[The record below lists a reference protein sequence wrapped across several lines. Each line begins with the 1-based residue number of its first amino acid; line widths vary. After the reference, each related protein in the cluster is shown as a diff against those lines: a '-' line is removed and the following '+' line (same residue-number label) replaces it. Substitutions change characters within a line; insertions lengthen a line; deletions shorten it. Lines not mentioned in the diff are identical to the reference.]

1 MVALAGA
8 GGGGNLQSCPTLMMS
23 LCTLPFEERA
33 CFVAGQAKSGTTLL
47 VALLD
52 NHPEL
57 LVLPEETA
65 YFPTVLTKY
74 APRGR
79 RAQFDYLTKQSLSN
93 VLFGGPC
100 KWGKRN
106 YTTFPREK
114 FLETFERAAFDP
126 VNAEEDLLVLMVKAY
141 AAMLGRSLDTVR
153 RWVEKTPA
161 NRNHIPAILA
171 RFPHAKILVTIRD
184 PRAILAA
191 QIALEKTRK
200 TGRFSTY
207 YVIAHWCVAARLAR
221 RVADGEIPGFVV
233 QYEDLVCEPAK
244 MMEKVCAYLEIDFH
258 RATVLTP
265 TKVGQFW
272 SGNSAARIHFSQIST
287 EPVTRWQRELSEDE
301 IGWVEWHCRDL
312 MPEFG
317 YEPRLTRRELRYF
330 MRPIRGERPREYLKS
345 RAYSLRD
352 QITR

>member
-1 MVALAGA
+1 MVS
-8 GGGGNLQSCPTLMMS
+8 N
-23 LCTLPFEERA
+23 LPFDQRA

-52 NHPEL
+52 SHPDL

-65 YFPTVLTKY
+65 YFPTVLTRCG
-74 APRGR
+74 PRGR
-79 RAQFDYLTKQSLSN
+79 HAQFDYLTKQSLSN

-106 YTTFPREK
+106 YASFPREK
-114 FLETFERAAFDP
+114 FLETFEVVAFDP
-126 VNAEEDLLVLMVKAY
+126 ANAQEDLLVLMVKAY
-141 AAMLGRSLDTVR
+141 AATLGRPLDTIQ

-161 NRNHIPAILA
+161 NRNHIPAILT
-171 RFPHAKILVTIRD
+171 RFPCAKILVTMRD

-207 YVIAHWCVAARLAR
+207 YVIAHWRVAARLAK
-221 RVADGEIPGFVV
+221 RVRDGDSPGLVV
-233 QYEDLVCEPAK
+233 PYEQLVCEPAS
-244 MMEKVCAYLEIDFH
+244 MMEKVCAYLEITFDPE
-258 RATVLTP
+258 TVLTP
-265 TKVGQFW
+265 TKMGQFW
-272 SGNSAARIHFSQIST
+272 SGNSAARINFSQISA
-287 EPVTRWQRELSEDE
+287 EPATRWQRELSEDE

-317 YEPRLTRRELRYF
+317 YEPKLHRRELRYF
-330 MRPIRGERPREYLKS
+330 VRPIQGERPREYLKS
-345 RAYSLRD
+345 RVYSLRD
-352 QITR
+352 DWVRR

>member
-1 MVALAGA
+1 MI
-8 GGGGNLQSCPTLMMS
+8 SEI
-23 LCTLPFEERA
+23 PFEQRA
-33 CFVAGQAKSGTTLL
+33 CFIAGQAKSGTTLL

-79 RAQFDYLTKQSLSN
+79 RAQFDYLTKETLSN

-114 FLETFERAAFDP
+114 FVQTFESAAFDP
-126 VNAEEDLLVLMVKAY
+126 VNAHEDLLVLMVKAY
-141 AAMLGRSLDTVR
+141 AATLGRSLDTIA

-161 NRNHIPAILA
+161 NRNYIGAILS
-171 RFPHAKILVTIRD
+171 RFPHAKILVTVRD
-184 PRAILAA
+184 PRAILGA
-191 QIALEKTRK
+191 QIALEKTRQ

-207 YVIAHWCVAARLAR
+207 YVIAHWRVAAKLAL
-221 RVADGEIPGFVV
+221 RVRAGEVPGLVV
-233 QYEDLVCEPAK
+233 PYEKLVCEPASTMK
-244 MMEKVCAYLEIDFH
+244 EVCDYLEIKFDPD
-258 RATVLTP
+258 TVLTP

-287 EPVTRWQRELSEDE
+287 EPVTRWQRELSDDE
-301 IGWVEWHCRDL
+301 IGWIEWHCRDL

-317 YEPRLTRRELRYF
+317 YEPKLTQRELRYF
-330 MRPIRGERPREYLKS
+330 LRPIRGERPREYVKS

-352 QITR
+352 QITAMTKSE

>member
-1 MVALAGA
+1 MI
-8 GGGGNLQSCPTLMMS
+8 S
-23 LCTLPFEERA
+23 TLPFEQRA
-33 CFVAGQAKSGTTLL
+33 CFIAGQAKSGTTLL

-52 NHPEL
+52 SHPEL

-79 RAQFDYLTKQSLSN
+79 RAQFEYLTKQSLSN

-106 YTTFPREK
+106 YASFPREK
-114 FLETFERAAFDP
+114 FLQTFERAAIDP
-126 VNAEEDLLVLMVKAY
+126 ANAHEDLLVLMVKAY
-141 AAMLGRSLDTVR
+141 AATLGCSLDTIT

-161 NRNHIPAILA
+161 NRNHVSAILD
-171 RFPHAKILVTIRD
+171 RFPHAKILVTLRD

-191 QIALEKTRK
+191 QIALEKTRQ

-207 YVIAHWCVAARLAR
+207 YVIAHWRVAAKLAKR
-221 RVADGEIPGFVV
+221 IRDVEVPGLVV
-233 QYEDLVCEPAK
+233 QYERLVREPART
-244 MMEKVCAYLEIDFH
+244 MEEVCRYLGIDFDPD
-258 RATVLTP
+258 TVLTP
-265 TKVGQFW
+265 TKMGQFW
-272 SGNSAARIHFSQIST
+272 SGNSAARINFSQIST
-287 EPVTRWQRELSEDE
+287 EPATRWERELSKDE

-317 YEPRLTRRELRYF
+317 YEPRLSRRELRCF
-330 MRPIRGERPREYLKS
+330 VRPIRGERPREYLKS

-352 QITR
+352 DWIRGAA

>member
-1 MVALAGA
+1 MKMSI
-8 GGGGNLQSCPTLMMS
+8 LQ
-23 LCTLPFEERA
+23 LPFDQRA
-33 CFVAGQAKSGTTLL
+33 CFIAGQAKSGTTLL

-100 KWGKRN
+100 KWSKRN
-106 YTTFPREK
+106 YAAFPREK
-114 FLETFERAAFDP
+114 FLETFESAAFDP
-126 VNAEEDLLVLMVKAY
+126 ANAQQDLLVLMVKAY
-141 AAMLGRSLDTVR
+141 AETLERPLDTVG

-171 RFPHAKILVTIRD
+171 RFPRAKILVTIRD

-207 YVIAHWCVAARLAR
+207 YVIAHWRVAARLAR
-221 RVADGEIPGFVV
+221 RVRDGEIPGVV
-233 QYEDLVCEPAK
+233 VSYEQLVCDPAS
-244 MMEKVCAYLEIDFH
+244 MMEKVCAYLQIDFDPD
-258 RATVLTP
+258 TVLTP

-272 SGNSAARIHFSQIST
+272 SGNSAARINFSQISP
-287 EPVTRWQRELSEDE
+287 EPATRWQGELSEDE

-317 YEPRLTRRELRYF
+317 YEPRLSRREFRYF
-330 MRPIRGERPREYLKS
+330 MRPIRGERPKEYIKS

-352 QITR
+352 DWIRRPGRFT

>member
-1 MVALAGA
+1 VI
-8 GGGGNLQSCPTLMMS
+8 PTLP
-23 LCTLPFEERA
+23 LEQRA
-33 CFVAGQAKSGTTLL
+33 CFIAGQAKSGTTLL

-52 NHPEL
+52 SHPEL

-74 APRGR
+74 APCGR

-106 YTTFPREK
+106 YATFPREQ
-114 FLETFERAAFDP
+114 FLERFERAAFDP
-126 VNAEEDLLVLMVKAY
+126 ANAKEDLLVLMVKSY
-141 AAMLGRSLDTVR
+141 AATLGRSLDTIA

-161 NRNHIPAILA
+161 NRNHISAIRA
-171 RFPHAKILVTIRD
+171 RFPQSKILVTLRD

-191 QIALEKTRK
+191 QIALEKTRQTK
-200 TGRFSTY
+200 RFSTY
-207 YVIAHWCVAARLAR
+207 YVIAHWRVAAKLAR
-221 RVADGEIPGFVV
+221 RIRNGDVPGVVVA
-233 QYEDLVCEPAK
+233 YENLVSDPAA
-244 MMEKVCAYLEIDFH
+244 MMKQVCNYLEIDFDPG
-258 RATVLTP
+258 TVLTP
-265 TKVGQFW
+265 TKIGRFW
-272 SGNSAARIHFSQIST
+272 SGNSAARTNFSEIST

-312 MPEFG
+312 MPELG
-317 YEPRLTRRELRYF
+317 YQPRLSRRELRYF
-330 MRPIRGERPREYLKS
+330 VRPIRGERPREYLKS

-352 QITR
+352 DWIRGTV

>member
-1 MVALAGA
+1 MI
-8 GGGGNLQSCPTLMMS
+8 SK
-23 LCTLPFEERA
+23 LPFEQRA
-33 CFVAGQAKSGTTLL
+33 GFIAGQAKSGTTLL

-52 NHPEL
+52 SHPEL

-65 YFPTVLTKY
+65 YFATVLTKY

-100 KWGKRN
+100 KWGKRS
-106 YTTFPREK
+106 YATFPREQ
-114 FLETFERAAFDP
+114 FFQTFARAAFDP
-126 VNAEEDLLVLMVKAY
+126 AKAQEDLLVLMVKAY
-141 AAMLGRSLDTVR
+141 AATLERSLDTVT

-161 NRNHIPAILA
+161 NRNHVSAILS
-171 RFPHAKILVTIRD
+171 RFPHAKILITLRD

-191 QIALEKTRK
+191 QIALEKTRQ

-207 YVIAHWCVAARLAR
+207 YVIAHWRVAAKLAR
-221 RVADGEIPGFVV
+221 RVRDGEVPAFVV
-233 QYEDLVCEPAK
+233 QYEQLVREPART
-244 MMEKVCAYLEIDFH
+244 MEQVCGYLEIDFDPN
-258 RATVLTP
+258 TVLTP
-265 TKVGQFW
+265 TKVGRFW
-272 SGNSAARIHFSQIST
+272 SGNSAARINFSQIST
-287 EPVTRWQRELSEDE
+287 EPVTRWERELSEDE

-317 YEPRLTRRELRYF
+317 YEPRLSRRELRCF
-330 MRPIRGERPREYLKS
+330 VRPIRGERPREYLKS

-352 QITR
+352 DWIRGAV

>member
-1 MVALAGA
+1 MVS
-8 GGGGNLQSCPTLMMS
+8 N
-23 LCTLPFEERA
+23 LPFDQRA

-52 NHPEL
+52 SHPDL

-74 APRGR
+74 GPRGR

-106 YTTFPREK
+106 YASFPREK
-114 FLETFERAAFDP
+114 FLETFEVVAFDP
-126 VNAEEDLLVLMVKAY
+126 ANAQEDLLVLMVKAY
-141 AAMLGRSLDTVR
+141 AATLGRPLDTIQ

-161 NRNHIPAILA
+161 NRNHIPAILT
-171 RFPHAKILVTIRD
+171 RFPCAKILVTMRD

-207 YVIAHWCVAARLAR
+207 YVIAHWRVAARLAK
-221 RVADGEIPGFVV
+221 RVRDGDSPGLVV
-233 QYEDLVCEPAK
+233 PYEQLVCEPAS
-244 MMEKVCAYLEIDFH
+244 MMEKVCAYLEITFDPE
-258 RATVLTP
+258 TVLTP
-265 TKVGQFW
+265 TKMGQFW
-272 SGNSAARIHFSQIST
+272 SGNSAARINFSQISA
-287 EPVTRWQRELSEDE
+287 EPATRWQRELSEDE

-317 YEPRLTRRELRYF
+317 YEPRLSRRELRYF
-330 MRPIRGERPREYLKS
+330 MRPIRGERPKEYIKS

-352 QITR
+352 DWIRRQGRFT

>member
-1 MVALAGA
+1 M
-8 GGGGNLQSCPTLMMS
+8 NSIRD
-23 LCTLPFEERA
+23 LPFDQRA
-33 CFVAGQAKSGTTLL
+33 CFIAGQAKSGTTLL

-100 KWGKRN
+100 KWGKRS
-106 YTTFPREK
+106 YASFPREK

-126 VNAEEDLLVLMVKAY
+126 VNAREDLLVLMVKAY
-141 AAMLGRSLDTVR
+141 AEALGCPLDTIQ

-161 NRNHIPAILA
+161 NRNHIPAILG
-171 RFPHAKILVTIRD
+171 RFPQAKILITMRD

-200 TGRFSTY
+200 TGRFSIY
-207 YVIAHWCVAARLAR
+207 YVIAHWRVAARLAM
-221 RVADGEIPGFVV
+221 RVRNGEVPGLVV
-233 QYEDLVCEPAK
+233 PYEQLVREPGS
-244 MMEKVCAYLEIDFH
+244 MMEKVCAYLEIAFDP
-258 RATVLTP
+258 ATVLTP

-272 SGNSAARIHFSQIST
+272 KGNSAARIGRSSFCVRRRS
-287 EPVTRWQRELSEDE
+287 VTFVVL
-301 IGWVEWHCRDL
+301 
-312 MPEFG
+312 
-317 YEPRLTRRELRYF
+317 
-330 MRPIRGERPREYLKS
+330 PIRSSLSS
-345 RAYSLRD
+345 RCSSSTPATFSPS
-352 QITR
+352 

>member
-1 MVALAGA
+1 MEA
-8 GGGGNLQSCPTLMMS
+8 
-23 LCTLPFEERA
+23 LPFDQRA
-33 CFVAGQAKSGTTLL
+33 CFIAGQAKSGTTLL

-74 APRGR
+74 APLGR
-79 RAQFDYLTKQSLSN
+79 RAQFDYITKETLSN

-106 YTTFPREK
+106 YSAFPREK
-114 FLETFERAAFDP
+114 FLKMFEDAAFDP
-126 VNAEEDLLVLMVKAY
+126 ANAQEDLLVLMVKAY
-141 AAMLGRSLDTVR
+141 AATLGRSLDMVA

-161 NRNHIPAILA
+161 NRNYIGAILN
-171 RFPHAKILVTIRD
+171 RFPHAKILVTMRD

-191 QIALEKTRK
+191 QIALEKTRR

-207 YVIAHWCVAARLAR
+207 YVIAHWRVAAKLAMRVRAGEVPGLVVPYERL
-221 RVADGEIPGFVV
+221 VG
-233 QYEDLVCEPAK
+233 EPAAT
-244 MMEKVCAYLEIDFH
+244 MQEVCAYLEIEFDPD
-258 RATVLTP
+258 TVLTP
-265 TKVGQFW
+265 TKMGQFW

-287 EPVTRWQRELSEDE
+287 EPVTRWRGELSEDE
-301 IGWVEWHCRDL
+301 IGWIEWHCRDL
-312 MPEFG
+312 MPKFG
-317 YEPRLTRRELRYF
+317 YEPKLGRRELRYF
-330 MRPIRGERPREYLKS
+330 VRPIRGERPREYIKS

>member
-1 MVALAGA
+1 MT
-8 GGGGNLQSCPTLMMS
+8 SK
-23 LCTLPFEERA
+23 LPFDQRA
-33 CFVAGQAKSGTTLL
+33 CFIAGQAKSGTTLL

-52 NHPEL
+52 NHPQL

-106 YTTFPREK
+106 YATFPRDK
-114 FLETFERAAFDP
+114 FFETFEHAAFDP
-126 VNAEEDLLVLMVKAY
+126 VNPQQDLLVLMVKAY
-141 AAMLGRSLDTVR
+141 ASTLERPLDTVG

-161 NRNHIPAILA
+161 NRNHIPEILR

-191 QIALEKTRK
+191 QIALEKTRQ
-200 TGRFSTY
+200 TGRFSAY
-207 YVIAHWCVAARLAR
+207 YVIAHWRVAARLAM
-221 RVADGEIPGFVV
+221 RVRNGDVPGFVV
-233 QYEDLVCEPAK
+233 QYEELVCEPAGI
-244 MMEKVCAYLEIDFH
+244 MEQVCGYLEIDFNPE
-258 RATVLTP
+258 TVLTP

-272 SGNSAARIHFSQIST
+272 SGNSAARIGFSQISS
-287 EPVTRWQRELSEDE
+287 EPATRWQGELSAEE

-312 MPEFG
+312 MPQFG
-317 YEPRLTRRELRYF
+317 YEPKLTRRELRHF
-330 MRPIRGERPREYLKS
+330 MRPVRGERPREYIKS

-352 QITR
+352 DWLKRQAQLA

>member
-1 MVALAGA
+1 MI
-8 GGGGNLQSCPTLMMS
+8 SK
-23 LCTLPFEERA
+23 LPFEQRA
-33 CFVAGQAKSGTTLL
+33 AFIAGQAKSGTTLL

-52 NHPEL
+52 SHPEL

-106 YTTFPREK
+106 YATFPREN
-114 FLETFERAAFDP
+114 FLQTFERAAFDP
-126 VNAEEDLLVLMVKAY
+126 ANAQEDLLVLMAKAY
-141 AAMLGRSLDTVR
+141 AATLERSLDTAT

-161 NRNHIPAILA
+161 NRNHVSAILS
-171 RFPHAKILVTIRD
+171 RFPHAKILITLRD

-191 QIALEKTRK
+191 QIALEKTRQ

-207 YVIAHWCVAARLAR
+207 YVIAHWRVAAKLAR
-221 RVADGEIPGFVV
+221 RVRDGEVRAFVV
-233 QYEDLVCEPAK
+233 QYERLVREPART
-244 MMEKVCAYLEIDFH
+244 MEEVCGYLEIDFDPN
-258 RATVLTP
+258 TVLTP
-265 TKVGQFW
+265 TKVGRFW
-272 SGNSAARIHFSQIST
+272 SGNSAARINFSQIST
-287 EPVTRWQRELSEDE
+287 EPVTRWERELSQDE

-317 YEPRLTRRELRYF
+317 YEPRLSRRELRCF
-330 MRPIRGERPREYLKS
+330 VRPIRGERPREYLKS

-352 QITR
+352 DWIRGAA

>member
-1 MVALAGA
+1 VI
-8 GGGGNLQSCPTLMMS
+8 CK
-23 LCTLPFEERA
+23 LPFEQRA
-33 CFVAGQAKSGTTLL
+33 SFIAGQAKSGTTLL

-52 NHPEL
+52 SHPEL

-79 RAQFDYLTKQSLSN
+79 QAQFEYLTKKSLSN

-106 YTTFPREK
+106 YATFPREH
-114 FLETFERAAFDP
+114 FLETFKRAAFDP
-126 VNAEEDLLVLMVKAY
+126 ANAQEDLLVLMVKAY
-141 AAMLGRSLDTVR
+141 AATLGRSLETIA

-161 NRNHIPAILA
+161 NRNHISAILT
-171 RFPHAKILVTIRD
+171 RFPRAKILVTLRD

-191 QIALEKTRK
+191 QIALEKTRQ
-200 TGRFSTY
+200 TGRFSIY
-207 YVIAHWCVAARLAR
+207 YVIAHWRVAARLAK
-221 RVADGEIPGFVV
+221 RVYDGEIPGLVV
-233 QYEDLVCEPAK
+233 PYERLVHQPAST
-244 MMEKVCAYLEIDFH
+244 MQEVCAYLEIDFD
-258 RATVLTP
+258 ADTVLTP

-272 SGNSAARIHFSQIST
+272 SGNSAARVNFFQIST
-287 EPVTRWQRELSEDE
+287 EPVTRWQRELSEHE

-330 MRPIRGERPREYLKS
+330 VRPIRGERPREYVKS

-352 QITR
+352 DWIRG

>member
-1 MVALAGA
+1 MI
-8 GGGGNLQSCPTLMMS
+8 SE
-23 LCTLPFEERA
+23 LPFEQRA
-33 CFVAGQAKSGTTLL
+33 CFIAGQAKSGTTLL

-52 NHPEL
+52 SHPEL

-100 KWGKRN
+100 KWGKRS
-106 YTTFPREK
+106 YATFPREK
-114 FLETFERAAFDP
+114 FLQTFERAAFDP
-126 VNAEEDLLVLMVKAY
+126 ANAHEDLLVLMVKAY
-141 AAMLGRSLDTVR
+141 ASTLGRSLDAIT

-161 NRNHIPAILA
+161 NRNHVRAIVS
-171 RFPHAKILVTIRD
+171 RFRHAKILITLRD

-191 QIALEKTRK
+191 QIALEKTRQ

-207 YVIAHWCVAARLAR
+207 YVIAHWRVAAKLAR
-221 RVADGEIPGFVV
+221 RVRDTEVPGLVV
-233 QYEDLVCEPAK
+233 QYERLVHEPARTMEEVCE
-244 MMEKVCAYLEIDFH
+244 YLEIAFDPE
-258 RATVLTP
+258 TVLTP
-265 TKVGQFW
+265 TKVGRFW
-272 SGNSAARIHFSQIST
+272 SGNSAARINFSQIST
-287 EPVTRWQRELSEDE
+287 EPVTRWERELSKDE

-317 YEPRLTRRELRYF
+317 YEPRLSRRELRCF
-330 MRPIRGERPREYLKS
+330 VRPIRGERPREYLKS

-352 QITR
+352 DWIRGAVRRV

>member
-1 MVALAGA
+1 MVS
-8 GGGGNLQSCPTLMMS
+8 N
-23 LCTLPFEERA
+23 LPFDQRA

-52 NHPEL
+52 SHPNL

-74 APRGR
+74 GPRGR
-79 RAQFDYLTKQSLSN
+79 RAQFHYLTKQSLSN

-106 YTTFPREK
+106 YASFPREK
-114 FLETFERAAFDP
+114 FLQTFEGAAFDSA
-126 VNAEEDLLVLMVKAY
+126 NAQEDLLVLMVKAY
-141 AAMLGRSLDTVR
+141 AATLGRPLDTVQ

-161 NRNHIPAILA
+161 NRNHIPAILT
-171 RFPHAKILVTIRD
+171 RFPCAKILVTMRD

-207 YVIAHWCVAARLAR
+207 YVIAHWRVAARLAK
-221 RVADGEIPGFVV
+221 RVRNGDSPGLVV
-233 QYEDLVCEPAK
+233 PYEQLVCEPAS
-244 MMEKVCAYLEIDFH
+244 MMEKVCAYLEINFD
-258 RATVLTP
+258 RKTVLTP
-265 TKVGQFW
+265 TKMGQFW
-272 SGNSAARIHFSQIST
+272 SGNSAARVNFSQISA
-287 EPVTRWQRELSEDE
+287 EPATRWQRELSEDE

-317 YEPRLTRRELRYF
+317 YEPKLHRRELRYF
-330 MRPIRGERPREYLKS
+330 VRPIQGERPREYLKS
-345 RAYSLRD
+345 RVYSLRD
-352 QITR
+352 DWVRR

>member
-1 MVALAGA
+1 MRISS
-8 GGGGNLQSCPTLMMS
+8 LQ
-23 LCTLPFEERA
+23 LPFHQRA
-33 CFVAGQAKSGTTLL
+33 CFIAGQAKSGTTLL

-52 NHPEL
+52 NHPQL

-106 YTTFPREK
+106 YLAFPREK
-114 FLETFERAAFDP
+114 FLETFEREAFAP
-126 VNAEEDLLVLMVKAY
+126 ANAQEDLLVLMVKAY
-141 AAMLGRSLDTVR
+141 AATLERPLDTVG

-161 NRNHIPAILA
+161 NRNHISAILT
-171 RFPHAKILVTIRD
+171 RFPHAKILVTLRD

-191 QIALEKTRK
+191 QIALEKTRN

-207 YVIAHWCVAARLAR
+207 YVIAHWRVAAKLAR
-221 RVADGEIPGFVV
+221 RVGNKEIPGLVV
-233 QYEDLVCEPAK
+233 PFEQLVSEPAHT
-244 MMEKVCAYLEIDFH
+244 MEKVCNYLEIDFDP
-258 RATVLTP
+258 ATVLTP

-272 SGNSAARIHFSQIST
+272 SGNSAARINFSEISP
-287 EPVTRWQRELSEDE
+287 EPATRWQRELSEDE

-317 YEPRLTRRELRYF
+317 YEPRLSRRELRYF
-330 MRPIRGERPREYLKS
+330 VRPIRGERPKEYVKS

-352 QITR
+352 DWIRR

>member
-1 MVALAGA
+1 MTTSVK
-8 GGGGNLQSCPTLMMS
+8 N
-23 LCTLPFEERA
+23 LPFDQRA

-52 NHPEL
+52 NHPAL

-79 RAQFDYLTKQSLSN
+79 RAQFDYITRQSLSN

-106 YTTFPREK
+106 YAVFPREK
-114 FLETFERAAFDP
+114 FLETFEQAAFDP
-126 VNAEEDLLVLMVKAY
+126 ANTNEDLLVLMVKAY
-141 AAMLGRSLDTVR
+141 AATLERPLDTVR

-207 YVIAHWCVAARLAR
+207 YVIAHWRVAARLASG
-221 RVADGEIPGFVV
+221 VANGEVPGLVV
-233 QYEDLVCEPAK
+233 QYEHLVSEPAR
-244 MMEKVCAYLEIDFH
+244 MMEKVCDYLEIDFDP
-258 RATVLTP
+258 ATVLTP

-272 SGNSAARIHFSQIST
+272 SGNSAARINFSQIST
-287 EPVTRWQRELSEDE
+287 EPMTRWLRELSEDE

-312 MPEFG
+312 MPAFG
-317 YEPRLTRRELRYF
+317 YEPKLRRRELRYF

-345 RAYSLRD
+345 RVYSLRD

>member
-1 MVALAGA
+1 MI
-8 GGGGNLQSCPTLMMS
+8 SD
-23 LCTLPFEERA
+23 LPFDQRA

-74 APRGR
+74 GPRGR

-100 KWGKRN
+100 KWGKRS
-106 YTTFPREK
+106 YASFPREK

-126 VNAEEDLLVLMVKAY
+126 ANAQDDLLVLMVKAY
-141 AAMLGRSLDTVR
+141 AAALKRPLDTIR

-161 NRNHIPAILA
+161 NRNHILAILT
-171 RFPHAKILVTIRD
+171 RFPHAKIVVTMRD

-207 YVIAHWCVAARLAR
+207 YVIAHWRVAVRLAK
-221 RVADGEIPGFVV
+221 RVRDGDSPGLVV
-233 QYEDLVCEPAK
+233 PYEQLVCEPAS
-244 MMEKVCAYLEIDFH
+244 MMEKVCAYLEVTFDP
-258 RATVLTP
+258 ATVLTP
-265 TKVGQFW
+265 TKAGQFW
-272 SGNSAARIHFSQIST
+272 SGNSAARINFSQISP
-287 EPVTRWQRELSEDE
+287 EPATRWQRELSEDE

-317 YEPRLTRRELRYF
+317 YEPKLDRRDLRYF
-330 MRPIRGERPREYLKS
+330 MRPIQGERPREYLKS
-345 RAYSLRD
+345 RLYSFRD
-352 QITR
+352 DWIRR

>member
-1 MVALAGA
+1 MPATPE
-8 GGGGNLQSCPTLMMS
+8 S
-23 LCTLPFEERA
+23 LPFDQRA

-79 RAQFDYLTKQSLSN
+79 RAQFNYLTKQSLSN

-100 KWGKRN
+100 KWGRRS
-106 YTTFPREK
+106 YSAFPREK

-126 VNAEEDLLVLMVKAY
+126 ANAQEDLLVLMVKAY
-141 AAMLGRSLDTVR
+141 AAALERPLDPIR

-161 NRNHIPAILA
+161 NRNHISAILA

-207 YVIAHWCVAARLAR
+207 YVIAHWRVAARLAK
-221 RVADGEIPGFVV
+221 RVRDGEIPGLVV
-233 QYEDLVCEPAK
+233 PYEQLVCEPAS
-244 MMEKVCAYLEIDFH
+244 MMERVCAYLEINFDLE
-258 RATVLTP
+258 TVLMP
-265 TKVGQFW
+265 TKAGQFW
-272 SGNSAARIHFSQIST
+272 SGNSAARINFSQISP
-287 EPVTRWQRELSEDE
+287 EPATRWQRELSEDE
-301 IGWVEWHCRDL
+301 MGWVEWHCREL

-317 YEPRLTRRELRYF
+317 YEPKLNQRQLRYF

-345 RAYSLRD
+345 RLYSFRD
-352 QITR
+352 DWIRR

>member
-1 MVALAGA
+1 MV
-8 GGGGNLQSCPTLMMS
+8 SR
-23 LCTLPFEERA
+23 LPFEQRA
-33 CFVAGQAKSGTTLL
+33 CFIAGQAKSGTTLL

-79 RAQFDYLTKQSLSN
+79 RAQFDYLTRQSLSN

-106 YTTFPREK
+106 YSTFPRDK
-114 FLETFERAAFDP
+114 FLQTFERAAFDP
-126 VNAEEDLLVLMVKAY
+126 GNAQQDLLVLMVNAY
-141 AAMLGRSLDTVR
+141 ATTLGRSLETIA

-161 NRNHIPAILA
+161 NRNHISAILT
-171 RFPHAKILVTIRD
+171 RFPHAKILVTLRD

-191 QIALEKTRK
+191 QIALEKTRR

-207 YVIAHWCVAARLAR
+207 YVIAHWRVAAKLAKR
-221 RVADGEIPGFVV
+221 IHDGEVPGFVV
-233 QYEDLVCEPAK
+233 PYEILVREPART
-244 MMEKVCAYLEIDFH
+244 MEEVCAYLEINFDPD
-258 RATVLTP
+258 TVLTP
-265 TKVGQFW
+265 TKVGRFW
-272 SGNSAARIHFSQIST
+272 SGNSAARINFSQIST
-287 EPVTRWQRELSEDE
+287 EPVTRWERELSQDE
-301 IGWVEWHCRDL
+301 IGWVEWHCGDL
-312 MPEFG
+312 MPESG
-317 YEPRLTRRELRYF
+317 YQPRLSRRELRYF
-330 MRPIRGERPREYLKS
+330 LRPIRSERPREYLKS

-352 QITR
+352 DWIRGAI

>member
-1 MVALAGA
+1 MKVPS
-8 GGGGNLQSCPTLMMS
+8 LQ
-23 LCTLPFEERA
+23 LPFDQRA
-33 CFVAGQAKSGTTLL
+33 CFIAGQAKSGTTLL

-52 NHPEL
+52 NHPQL

-106 YTTFPREK
+106 YLAFPRGK
-114 FLETFERAAFDP
+114 FLETFEREAFATA
-126 VNAEEDLLVLMVKAY
+126 NAQEDLLVQMVKAY
-141 AAMLGRSLDTVR
+141 AGTLERPLDTVG

-171 RFPHAKILVTIRD
+171 RFPHAKILVTLRD

-207 YVIAHWCVAARLAR
+207 YVIAHWRVAAKLAR
-221 RVADGEIPGFVV
+221 RVGNKEILGLVV
-233 QYEDLVCEPAK
+233 PFEQLVSEPAHT
-244 MMEKVCAYLEIDFH
+244 MEKVCNYLEIDFD
-258 RATVLTP
+258 AGTVLTP

-272 SGNSAARIHFSQIST
+272 SGNSAARINFSEISP
-287 EPVTRWQRELSEDE
+287 EPATRWHRELSEDE

-317 YEPRLTRRELRYF
+317 YEPRLSRREFRYF
-330 MRPIRGERPREYLKS
+330 VRPIRGERPKEYIKS
-345 RAYSLRD
+345 RVYSIRD
-352 QITR
+352 SITKSE